1 MWDVHF
7 LRSLLVATD
16 ILRFI
21 RKESLRE
28 IVRKHNPKEMGQGEV
43 QEQEPA
49 RANLIIQYQDRHN
62 WLRQIAWYFWT
73 TTKKAIKT
81 VSPNWSP
88 GRIYSLQL
96 ISLV

>member
-28 IVRKHNPKEMGQGEV
+28 IVRKHNPKEMGRGEV

-49 RANLIIQYQDRHN
+49 RANLIIQYQDRYDR
-62 WLRQIAWYFWT
+62 LLGIFGPPQ
-73 TTKKAIKT
+73 KKPQKL
-81 VSPNWSP
+81 SPNWSP